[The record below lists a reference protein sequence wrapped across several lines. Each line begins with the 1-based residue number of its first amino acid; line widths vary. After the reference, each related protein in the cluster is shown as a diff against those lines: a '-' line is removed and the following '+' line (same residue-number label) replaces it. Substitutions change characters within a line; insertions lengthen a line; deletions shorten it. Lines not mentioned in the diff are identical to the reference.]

1 MKPIFYV
8 YTKQG
13 CHLCEILIEQLI
25 ETLRDKADIKFIDI
39 ESKQELFNE
48 YCEIIP
54 LVKYRDEELFRYH
67 YDHNIIKKVMITF
80 SSPN

>member
-8 YTKQG
+8 YTKLG
-13 CHLCEILIEQLI
+13 CHLCEILIEQLM

-39 ESKQELFNE
+39 ESKPELFNE

-54 LVKYRDEELFRYH
+54 LVMYRDEELFRYH
-67 YDHNIIKKVMITF
+67 YDHNIIKKIMITF

>member
-1 MKPIFYV
+1 M
-8 YTKQG
+8 
-13 CHLCEILIEQLI
+13 

-39 ESKQELFNE
+39 ESKPELFNE

-67 YDHNIIKKVMITF
+67 YDHNIIKKIMITF